1 LNLTVET
8 KVGKKY
14 ALYLPKAI
22 VKALNLK
29 EGDHVLLRVS
39 GASVIIEN
47 VHDPIQLALS
57 GTKLASIKPEQVE
70 EISLEEQSRRAK
82 SST

>member
-1 LNLTVET
+1 MTLTVEAT
-8 KVGKKY
+8 VGKKY

-29 EGDHVLLRVS
+29 EGTHVLLRVS
-39 GASVIIEN
+39 GTSLILEN

-70 EISLEEQSRRAK
+70 EISLEEQRRGSK